1 MPGQPRDK
9 VSPIVRLI
17 QPSRTG
23 GQSERLRSGTVAHG
37 YVPGSPSQTLGFLQ
51 YPHLRSSQVP
61 QVCA

>member
-9 VSPIVRLI
+9 VSPIFRLI

-37 YVPGSPSQTLGFLQ
+37 YFRDQRPHGFAVPDVALVPGASG
-51 YPHLRSSQVP
+51 LRL
-61 QVCA
+61 